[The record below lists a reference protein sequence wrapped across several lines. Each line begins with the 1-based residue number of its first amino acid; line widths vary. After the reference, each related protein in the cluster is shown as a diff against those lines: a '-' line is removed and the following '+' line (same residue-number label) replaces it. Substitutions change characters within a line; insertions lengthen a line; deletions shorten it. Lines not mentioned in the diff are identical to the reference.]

1 MKRCL
6 KLAPAILVA
15 LASGPAFALGE
26 YNDAIESVCS
36 GHSTEM
42 VIPRDILDGNKTI
55 SYHPD
60 PTLGRRVIFDD
71 DQHWACKMHKGSMMF
86 GSAVDGWSGTYRILP
101 ELNDDGAVIV
111 LSPTT
116 SPVPSY

>member
-1 MKRCL
+1 MKKCFI
-6 KLAPAILVA
+6 LAPAIVVA
-15 LASGPAFALGE
+15 LASRSAFALGE

-36 GHSTEM
+36 GHSTEI

-60 PTLGRRVIFDD
+60 PEFGRRVIFDD
-71 DQHWACKMHKGSMMF
+71 DQHWACKMRKGSMMF
-86 GSAVDGWSGTYRILP
+86 GEVVDGWSGTYRILP
-101 ELNDDGAVIV
+101 ELNDDGAVV
-111 LSPTT
+111 MLSPTT